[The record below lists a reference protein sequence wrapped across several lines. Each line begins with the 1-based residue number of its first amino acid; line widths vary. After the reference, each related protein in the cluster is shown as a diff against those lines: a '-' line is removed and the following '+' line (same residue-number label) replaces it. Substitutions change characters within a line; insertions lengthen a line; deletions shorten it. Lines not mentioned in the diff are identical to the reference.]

1 MINQTSGISYNIF
14 PNFLVVLN
22 PVWLRSKGL
31 EGNWYSQISKI
42 IAEKISEETEEFFF
56 AVDM

>member
-42 IAEKISEETEEFFF
+42 IAEKYQRKQRSFFLQ
-56 AVDM
+56 